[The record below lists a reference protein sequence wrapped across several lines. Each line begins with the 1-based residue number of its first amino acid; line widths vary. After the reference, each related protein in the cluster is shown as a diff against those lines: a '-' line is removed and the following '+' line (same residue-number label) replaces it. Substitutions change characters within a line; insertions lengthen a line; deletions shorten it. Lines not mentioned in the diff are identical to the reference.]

1 MTVNTSLDITPSPRL
16 LQVLGDIPLQ
26 PWQCLAELVDNSLDE
41 LLKQPER
48 DSSNPLR
55 VEIVVEDLGAQGTF
69 LTVTDNGCGMSKA
82 ELERSLRAGHSAKN
96 RYGSLGLFGMGF
108 NIATAR
114 LGHVT
119 SVSTTQAGSKEEL
132 RATIDFADLK
142 RRESFSV
149 PLEVSPAEEVES
161 GTTVRVRLKREMA
174 ENFRRSSTQKTL
186 MSQLGDVYSF
196 LLRAGVPGINQEGL
210 SSPIPAVLTFDGEV
224 VTPRLPCV
232 WSDQRTVT
240 SYGQQVSAVRYVD
253 LRLTEATAC
262 LDCGYW
268 DRKNGPEFCE
278 ECGSSNLEVRERRI
292 WGWLGIQRYIDS
304 SNYGIDFI
312 RYGRKILK
320 QDKSIFAYTDPDTL
334 QSDAEYPI
342 EMPANQGRIVG
353 EIHLDHVPVTYQK
366 NDFDRQSFDWQK
378 AIEVVR
384 GSGPLKPKGAREI
397 NDSPLAALYSAFRRN
412 DPGLRYLTPGDGQRA
427 LHTKAREWASLFDK
441 GIPRMLEDT
450 EWYEAAARHQKI
462 KEGIDPNDSSTANGD
477 PEGDAKHEAED
488 SAVDD
493 LIGKGVDERIAPT
506 KTTKLSQRDILDS
519 ARLLGTRRDDLS
531 GVFKLSRSLGTWD
544 VSVIATRE
552 SLRDVDGN
560 VVAAIPGEVK
570 GTTIEIFV
578 SSEHPVFR
586 EFGRDIRDVALIQ
599 AAGLVRDLSDSDL
612 SVASVYSEMVQE
624 VADLRVTT
632 PAILERIDRTLDRLR
647 NRALEVVA
655 DNPSAVWN
663 LLDSTEKQGVEERAA
678 LRLPTDRLEAL
689 VEDGRFILFVGSEAL
704 AKIVEDQAPFLFDGV
719 VFKPS
724 LAHRAGAARERIV
737 GMIVRSLLSI
747 AAFQQDDLL
756 RQKHDM
762 QLVQISLDIL
772 EEQLKSEDLV
782 S

>member
-1 MTVNTSLDITPSPRL
+1 MSSKASLDITPSPRL

-48 DSSNPLR
+48 NSDNPLQ
-55 VEIVVEDLGAQGTF
+55 VDIVVEDLGAQGTF
-69 LTVTDNGCGMSKA
+69 LTVSDNGLGMSEA

-114 LGHVT
+114 LGNITTVT
-119 SVSTTQAGSKEEL
+119 TTRAGSSQSL
-132 RATIDFADLK
+132 RVTIDFADLK

-149 PLEVSPAEEVES
+149 PLTVNEADPDQS
-161 GTTVRVRLKREMA
+161 GTSVRVHLKRDMA
-174 ENFRRSSTQKTL
+174 EVFRRATTQKTL

-196 LLRAGVPGINQEGL
+196 LLRTGVPGLSKESL
-210 SSPIPAVLTFDGEV
+210 SSPIPAILRFNGEV
-224 VTPRLPCV
+224 VTPKLPCI
-232 WSDQRTVT
+232 WSDQRAVT
-240 SYGQQVSAVRYVD
+240 SYGQQVSAVQYVD
-253 LRLTEATAC
+253 FRLTEATAC

-278 ECGSSNLEVRERRI
+278 ECGSTNLDLRERRI

-304 SNYGIDFI
+304 NNYGVDFI

-320 QDKSIFAYTDPDTL
+320 QDKSIFVYTDPDTL

-353 EIHLDHVPVTYQK
+353 EVHLDHVPVTYQK

-378 AIEVVR
+378 AIEVIR
-384 GSGPLKPKGAREI
+384 GSGPLKPKGAREV
-397 NDSPLAALYSAFRRN
+397 NDSPLATLYSAFRRN

-427 LHTKAREWASLFDK
+427 LHTKAREWATLFDK

-450 EWYEAAARHQKI
+450 EWYDAAARHQRI
-462 KEGIDPNDSSTANGD
+462 KDGTESSDSGALDT
-477 PEGDAKHEAED
+477 DAKTD
-488 SAVDD
+488 TTPKSAVDT
-493 LIGKGVDERIAPT
+493 LLGTGSGETVPVVTEPKI
-506 KTTKLSQRDILDS
+506 SQRDALES
-519 ARLLGTRRDDLS
+519 ARILGTRRDDLS
-531 GVFKLSRSLGTWD
+531 GTFKLSRSLGTWD

-552 SLRDVDGN
+552 TLRDTDN
-560 VVAAIPGEVK
+560 SVVPALQGLVK
-570 GTTIEIFV
+570 GTSVEVFV
-578 SSEHPVFR
+578 ATEHPVFR
-586 EFGRDIRDVALIQ
+586 EFGRDVRDVALIH
-599 AAGLVRDLSDSDL
+599 AAGIVRDLSDSDL

-624 VADLRVTT
+624 IADLRVTT
-632 PAILERIDRTLDRLR
+632 PAILERIERTLDRLR
-647 NRALEVVA
+647 NLMLPVVS
-655 DNPSAVWN
+655 DNPSAIWN
-663 LLDSTEKQGVEERAA
+663 LLDSSEKQSVEELAA
-678 LRLPTDRLEAL
+678 IRFPMKRLEEL
-689 VEDGRFILFVGSEAL
+689 VDDGSFILL
-704 AKIVEDQAPFLFDGV
+704 ASAETLARVADEESSLLFDGV

-724 LAHRAGAARERIV
+724 LAHRTGPSKDRIV
-737 GMIVRSLLSI
+737 GMLTRSLLSI
-747 AAFQQDDLL
+747 AAFQQDDLM

-772 EEQLKSEDLV
+772 EEQLNSEELLT
-782 S
+782 

>member
-1 MTVNTSLDITPSPRL
+1 MKPQTSLDITPSPRL

-41 LLKQPER
+41 LLKQPSR
-48 DSSNPLR
+48 DESNPLQ
-55 VEIVVEDLGAQGTF
+55 VDILVEDLGNQGTS
-69 LTVTDNGCGMSKA
+69 LTVRDNGFGMSES

-114 LGHVT
+114 LGNVT
-119 SVSTTQAGSKEEL
+119 TVSTTQAGSETLL

-149 PLEVSPAEEVES
+149 PLEVLPVDAEES
-161 GTTVRVRLKREMA
+161 GTTVRVHLKRDMA
-174 ENFRRSSTQKTL
+174 ETFRRPATQKTL
-186 MSQLGDVYSF
+186 MGQLGDVYSF
-196 LLRAGVPGINQEGL
+196 LLREGVPGISRDGM
-210 SSPIPAVLTFDGEV
+210 SSRIPAVLRFNGEV
-224 VTPRLPCV
+224 VTPKLPCV
-232 WSDQRTVT
+232 WSDQRSVT
-240 SYGQQVSAVRYVD
+240 SYGQQVNAVQYVD

-278 ECGSSNLEVRERRI
+278 ECESSNLAIRERRI

-320 QDKSIFAYTDPDTL
+320 QDKSIFVYTDPDTL

-384 GSGPLKPKGAREI
+384 GSGPLKPKKAREV
-397 NDSPLAALYSAFRRN
+397 NDSPLAVLYSAFRRN
-412 DPGLRYLTPGDGQRA
+412 DPGLRYLTPGDGTRA
-427 LHTKAREWASLFDK
+427 LHTKAREWAGLFDK

-450 EWYEAAARHQKI
+450 EWYEAAARHPRI
-462 KEGIDPNDSSTANGD
+462 KEGAADPDAEVGDGNSTSAST
-477 PEGDAKHEAED
+477 
-488 SAVDD
+488 SAVDS
-493 LIGKGVDERIAPT
+493 LLGRGSGTSAPEV
-506 KTTKLSQRDILDS
+506 KEEPRVSQSDVLES
-519 ARLLGTRRDDLS
+519 ARFLGTRRDDLS
-531 GVFKLSRSLGTWD
+531 GTFKLSRSLGTWD
-544 VSVIATRE
+544 LTVIATRE
-552 SLRDVDGN
+552 ILRDVVGSS
-560 VVAAIPGEVK
+560 VPAIPGTVR
-570 GTTIEIFV
+570 GTSIEIFV
-578 SSEHPVFR
+578 ATEHPVFR
-586 EFGRDIRDVALIQ
+586 EFGRDTRDVALVQ
-599 AAGLVRDLSDSDL
+599 AAGLIRDLSSSDL
-612 SVASVYSEMVQE
+612 SVASIYAEMVQE
-624 VADLRVTT
+624 IADLKVTA
-632 PAILERIDRTLDRLR
+632 PAILERIDRTLDRV
-647 NRALEVVA
+647 RALTLPVVA
-655 DNPSAVWN
+655 DNPGSFWN
-663 LLDSTEKQGVEERAA
+663 LLDGSEKQAVEELAA
-678 LRLPTDRLEAL
+678 LRLPMQRLEEL
-689 VEDGRFILFVGSEAL
+689 VEDGRFVLFVSAETL
-704 AKIVEDQAPFLFDGV
+704 AKIVQEEAPLLFDGV

-724 LAHRAGAARERIV
+724 LAHRTGPSRDRIV
-737 GMIVRSLLSI
+737 GMLVRSLLSL
-747 AAFQQDDLL
+747 AAFQQDDLM

-772 EEQLKSEDLV
+772 DEQVNSEELLS
-782 S
+782 

>member
-1 MTVNTSLDITPSPRL
+1 MSTKAFLDVTPSTRL
-16 LQVLGDIPLQ
+16 LQVLGDIPLK
-26 PWQCLAELVDNSLDE
+26 PWQCLAEFVDNSLDE

-48 DSSNPLR
+48 NSDNPLQ
-55 VEIVVEDLGAQGTF
+55 VDIDVEDRGSQGTF
-69 LTVTDNGCGMSKA
+69 LTVSDNGSGMSRA
-82 ELERSLRAGHSAKN
+82 ELERSLRAGYSAKS

-114 LGHVT
+114 LGNVT
-119 SVSTTQAGSKEEL
+119 TVSTTRAESPELL

-149 PLEVSPAEEVES
+149 PLEVDTTDPARS
-161 GTTVRVRLKREMA
+161 GTTVQVQLKRDMA
-174 ENFRRSSTQKTL
+174 EVFRRATTQKTL
-186 MSQLGDVYSF
+186 ISQLGDVYSF
-196 LLRAGVPGINQEGL
+196 LLREEVPGISKDGL
-210 SSPIPAVLTFDGEV
+210 SSPIPGILRFNGEI
-224 VTPRLPCV
+224 VTPKLPCI

-240 SYGQQVSAVRYVD
+240 SYGQQVSAVQYVD

-278 ECGSSNLEVRERRI
+278 DCSSMNLELRERRI
-292 WGWLGIQRYIDS
+292 WGWLGIQRFIDS
-304 SNYGIDFI
+304 SSFGIDFV

-320 QDKSIFAYTDPDTL
+320 QDKSIFIYTDQDTL
-334 QSDAEYPI
+334 QSDSEYPI

-366 NDFDRQSFDWQK
+366 NDFDRQSHDWQV

-384 GSGPLKPKGAREI
+384 GSDSLKPKGAREV
-397 NDSPLAALYSAFRRN
+397 NESPLAILYSAFRRN

-427 LHTKAREWASLFDK
+427 LHTKAREWATLFDK

-450 EWYEAAARHQKI
+450 EWYEAAARHQRI
-462 KEGIDPNDSSTANGD
+462 KDGTESS
-477 PEGDAKHEAED
+477 DAESQGSVPRGHESGD
-488 SAVDD
+488 SAVET
-493 LIGKGVDERIAPT
+493 LLGSGLASAATEEKAP
-506 KTTKLSQRDILDS
+506 KISQRDALES
-519 ARLLGTRRDDLS
+519 ARILGTRRDDLS
-531 GVFKLSRSLGTWD
+531 GTFKLSRSLGTWD

-552 SLRDVDGN
+552 TLRDAEGN
-560 VVAAIPGEVK
+560 LVPAIQGTMK
-570 GTTIEIFV
+570 GTSVEVFV
-578 SSEHPVFR
+578 STEHPVFR
-586 EFGRDIRDVALIQ
+586 EFGRDVRDVALIH
-599 AAGLVRDLSDSDL
+599 AAGLVRDLSNSDL

-624 VADLRVTT
+624 VADLKVTT

-647 NRALEVVA
+647 NLALPVVA
-655 DNPSAVWN
+655 DNPATFWS
-663 LLDSTEKQGVEERAA
+663 LLNSSEKQSVEEMAA
-678 LRLPTDRLEAL
+678 IRLPMQKLDEI
-689 VEDGRFILFVGSEAL
+689 VDDGSFILFVSAETVAKMVQEEAPL
-704 AKIVEDQAPFLFDGV
+704 LFDGV

-724 LAHRAGAARERIV
+724 LAHRTGPSRDRIV
-737 GMIVRSLLSI
+737 GMLTRSLLSV
-747 AAFQQDDLL
+747 AAFQQDDLM

-772 EEQLKSEDLV
+772 EEQLNSEELL